1 MQQQIGMEGNSVT
14 IYPQKPKINNL
25 EFVQVSDTQHE
36 KSNIS
41 EMKSYHHL
49 IYHASAVLS
58 SSPMRT
64 KMNKRDGTLTHT
76 TKILTNVNIK
86 PTKFYFILYINCC
99 YWSSSIVLFLLIFI
113 RVFSLFLLFIYKNI
127 TLYLTENY
135 FFSSNYH
142 KIFMQ
147 KLNIIFV
154 VLFCCR
160 CGRYFS
166 SFVLFEFGK
175 ISCMLLVYIHIFLR
189 DKKYDGK
196 AEQKPMKTKKGK
208 NPKQNISKTTL
219 TIENGI
225 LKE

>member
-64 KMNKRDGTLTHT
+64 KMNKRDETSTHT

-86 PTKFYFILYINCC
+86 PTKFYFILYISCC
-99 YWSSSIVLFLLIFI
+99 Y
-113 RVFSLFLLFIYKNI
+113 
-127 TLYLTENY
+127 
-135 FFSSNYH
+135 
-142 KIFMQ
+142 
-147 KLNIIFV
+147 
-154 VLFCCR
+154 
-160 CGRYFS
+160 
-166 SFVLFEFGK
+166 
-175 ISCMLLVYIHIFLR
+175 
-189 DKKYDGK
+189 
-196 AEQKPMKTKKGK
+196 
-208 NPKQNISKTTL
+208 
-219 TIENGI
+219 
-225 LKE
+225 

>member
-1 MQQQIGMEGNSVT
+1 MQQQFGIEGNSVT

-64 KMNKRDGTLTHT
+64 KMNKKDGTSTHT

-142 KIFMQ
+142 KNFMQ
-147 KLNIIFV
+147 KLNIIFD

-166 SFVLFEFGK
+166 SFFYLNLAKYRVCFWYIYIYFCVIRNMTEKRNKNQWKRRREKTQNK
-175 ISCMLLVYIHIFLR
+175 IL
-189 DKKYDGK
+189 
-196 AEQKPMKTKKGK
+196 AKP
-208 NPKQNISKTTL
+208 L
-219 TIENGI
+219 
-225 LKE
+225 